1 MNRLRQWLG
10 GIANGLGLPGFVR
23 DASYHSQQA
32 GVAVVVKRGRLY
44 TVVCVNGVDVYFN
57 RLSGNIDGVGT
68 SGTADYMPAGAPGP
82 GPAAAAAWSAPN
94 APARSPTPSA
104 SAP

>member
-10 GIANGLGLPGFVR
+10 GIVNRLGFPGFVR
-23 DASYHSQQA
+23 DATYRSQQTGA
-32 GVAVVVKRGRLY
+32 AVVVKRGRLY

-68 SGTADYMPAGAPGP
+68 SGSAECMPAAVPGRDHAGA
-82 GPAAAAAWSAPN
+82 AVWSAPT

-104 SAP
+104 SSP